1 MEIFVMLW
9 VVEVVVA
16 AKEKLNGPGSKNSRL
31 DVNEPSSKQP
41 HSGQNSKKCLNFSFH
56 NQKFKWTKIEE
67 KK

>member
-9 VVEVVVA
+9 LVEVVVA

-41 HSGQNSKKCLNFSFH
+41 HSGQNSKKMSHFSFP
-56 NQKFKWTKIEE
+56 I
-67 KK
+67 

>member
-31 DVNEPSSKQP
+31 DVNEPSSNNP
-41 HSGQNSKKCLNFSFH
+41 TVGEIPKKCLIFH
-56 NQKFKWTKIEE
+56 SLFKNSNERKL
-67 KK
+67 KKKK